1 MCFRGIMYSQ
11 QRKQTKEEN
20 TMTAFTENFTQVDYL
35 TELLKSREWLI
46 SNNRSTEQI
55 DNVIEKTK
63 NALLKQKPASQTN

>member
-1 MCFRGIMYSQ
+1 MYLQ